1 MEVWEIIANTCLW
14 QAVGFVVWIV
24 LGGCFHVQ
32 VIRNADGIEFVNPL
46 IIYKQTR
53 VNWFGAIL
61 LALIYGAMCP
71 VATLIYWLYKLCT
84 VGRK

>member
-1 MEVWEIIANTCLW
+1 MEAWEIILYACLW
-14 QAVGFVVWIV
+14 QIVGFLVWIV
-24 LGGCFHVQ
+24 LGACLNIQ
-32 VIRNADGIEFVNPL
+32 VIRYSFGIEFVNPL
-46 IIYKQTR
+46 VIYKQTR